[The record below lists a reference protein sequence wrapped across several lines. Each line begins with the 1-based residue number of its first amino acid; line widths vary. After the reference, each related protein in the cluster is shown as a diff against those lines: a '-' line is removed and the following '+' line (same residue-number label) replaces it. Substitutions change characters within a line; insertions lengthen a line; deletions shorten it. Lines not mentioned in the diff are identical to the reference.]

1 MRIAL
6 GWKAHSGWAAL
17 VGVGGDARA
26 PRLVERAR
34 VALVPEDARFAKAPY
49 HAGSEAAGD
58 EAREIAERGVE
69 VVQREA
75 PRAMRDV
82 VRRCEAAGHTVC
94 GCGVLVGTGMPPW
107 TTEEILAVHFR
118 MHKAEGELFR
128 QALVAGAQACGLSLT
143 TLPDASAREA
153 AARALALPR
162 QALERTLAALG
173 KQAGPPW
180 GRDQKDAAAAA
191 LVALARG

>member
-17 VGVGGDARA
+17 VGLGGEARA

-34 VALVPEDARFAKAPY
+34 VALVPEDAPFAKAPY
-49 HAGSEAAGD
+49 HAGSEAGD
-58 EAREIAERGVE
+58 AAREIAERGVE

-75 PRAMRDV
+75 PRAVRDV
-82 VRRCEAAGHTVC
+82 VRRCEAAGYTVC

-128 QALVAGAQACGLSLT
+128 QALAAGAQACGLALT
-143 TLPDASAREA
+143 TLPDAAAREA

-162 QALERTLAALG
+162 QALDRMLAALG
-173 KQAGPPW
+173 EQAGPPW

-191 LVALARG
+191 LVALARA